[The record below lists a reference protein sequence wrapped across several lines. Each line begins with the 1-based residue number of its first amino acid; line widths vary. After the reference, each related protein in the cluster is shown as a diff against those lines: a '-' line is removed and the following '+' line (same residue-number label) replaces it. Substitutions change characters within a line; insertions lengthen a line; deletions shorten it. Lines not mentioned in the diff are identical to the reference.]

1 MAATPKVLA
10 EGQLPNAKGT
20 LYTAPAGGALVKFY
34 RCHNTNVAAQ
44 TIKLY
49 VNASGTSREIDRATL
64 AQYETGM
71 EPTGMNLSLES
82 GDLIEGETTTAA
94 AVNYLIT
101 GVEF

>member
-10 EGQLPNAKGT
+10 EGQLPTTKGT

-34 RCHNTNVAAQ
+34 RFHNSNATPQ
-44 TIKLY
+44 DIIIY

-64 AQYETGM
+64 GQYEFGS
-71 EPTGMNLSLES
+71 EPTGMSLSLEN
-82 GDLIEGETTTAA
+82 GDLIEGITTTSS